1 MSPIALGAPLSA
13 LAAAG
18 EGESHFPPK
27 VTDFWQPMW
36 RLGEIGGTSVVITRP
51 MVVALISLI
60 VLSTWLVLSTRRASV
75 VPSKGQWYTELI
87 YNFVRNDLG
96 RDMIGSKDFL
106 RFVPLL
112 FALFTFILLNNLFG
126 VIPFFQ
132 MPTMARVGFPIALTL
147 VVYVVYH
154 WIGVQKQ
161 GGFGKYI
168 AWMIPPGIPGWLLPL
183 IIPLELMT
191 FFITRP
197 LTLAL
202 RLFGNMF
209 AGHMLLVV
217 FIVGGWELFT
227 SGNIGLQI
235 VSIPAWIMAFIM
247 TAFEILVQALQ
258 AFVFTL
264 LAASYFGGALADDH

>member
-18 EGESHFPPK
+18 EGEGHFPPK
-27 VTDFWQPMW
+27 VSDFWQPMW
-36 RLGEIGGTSVVITRP
+36 RLGEIGGQSVVITRP
-51 MVVALISLI
+51 MVVALISLV
-60 VLSTWLVLSTRRASV
+60 VLSTWLVLSTRRAAV
-75 VPSKGQWYTELI
+75 VPSKGQWLTELI

-217 FIVGGWELFT
+217 FIVGGWELLT
-227 SGNIGLQI
+227 SGNIGLTI
-235 VSIPAWIMAFIM
+235 VAIPAWIMAFIM
-247 TAFEILVQALQ
+247 TAFEVLVQALQ